1 MLSNGSQNIEKNRS
15 RIEVSLLS
23 HFGRGVFER
32 KETKMKVFGGNG
44 KRENNSGRASGSDR
58 ADGTGRNYINDN
70 NRGYNNPEPPRRRAP
85 QPKKKGKAGK
95 TVLIVLI
102 VLAIIAACVFIY
114 WKMTTKP
121 PDTANIPSDPQATV
135 KVTDTATRE
144 VGRYYTLLVVGI
156 DQLQANTDTI
166 MVVRYDAV
174 ENKANIVSI
183 PRDTLVNV
191 PNSVKKINA
200 VFSYAKADDKSGID
214 ALMDEV
220 EGICG
225 FRPDSYVFI
234 DTNVFVQ
241 AIDQLGGVYY
251 DVPVNMDYDDITPD
265 INYEF
270 HIHVQKGYQL
280 LNGENALG
288 VFRFRQNNNG
298 TGYGMGDI
306 DRLTT
311 QHGLIKAVAEQALQ
325 LKNLTNLVS
334 IAKLVSENCQTN
346 LTYGN
351 MQWYA
356 AEFLKMSMDNINI
369 MTLPGDYSCSIRGGS
384 YVSINVDE
392 WMTMVNTYIN
402 PLKNP
407 IKAEDCN
414 ILHEISN
421 TGAYEPDPNNLLVT
435 DGSEIEGGIKSFYR
449 FG

>member
-1 MLSNGSQNIEKNRS
+1 
-15 RIEVSLLS
+15 
-23 HFGRGVFER
+23 
-32 KETKMKVFGGNG
+32 MKVFGGNG
-44 KRENNSGRASGSDR
+44 KRENNSGRGASSGR
-58 ADGTGRNYINDN
+58 AGNTGRNYINDSD
-70 NRGYNNPEPPRRRAP
+70 RGYNNEEILRKRAP
-85 QPKKKGKAGK
+85 QPKKKKKSGKS
-95 TVLIVLI
+95 VLIVLLI
-102 VLAIIAACVFIY
+102 LALIAAGVFLY
-114 WKMTTKP
+114 WKITTRP
-121 PDTANIPSDPQATV
+121 PETTDIPTDPTTV
-135 KVTDTATRE
+135 QITDTETRE

-191 PNSVKKINA
+191 PESVKKINA
-200 VFSYAKADDKSGID
+200 VFSYAKADGKSGID

-241 AIDQLGGVYY
+241 AIDKLGGVYF
-251 DVPVNMDYDDITPD
+251 DVPVNMNYDDYADNNGDGNCEYVFT
-265 INYEF
+265 
-270 HIHVQKGYQL
+270 IHVQKGYQL

-288 VFRFRQNNNG
+288 VFRFRQNNDG

-306 DRLTT
+306 DRLDT
-311 QHGLIKAVAEQALQ
+311 QHALIKAVADQALQ

-334 IAKLVSENCQTN
+334 IAKIVNDSSQTN

-356 AEFLKMSMDNINI
+356 SEFLKMSSDNINI

-384 YVSINVDE
+384 YVSIKVDE
-392 WMTMVNTYIN
+392 WMTMVNTYLN

-407 IKAEDCN
+407 IKPEDCN
-414 ILHEISN
+414 ILYQISN
-421 TGAYEPDPNNLLVT
+421 TGAYEPDPNNLVVT
-435 DGSEIEGGIKSFYR
+435 DGSEIEGGIKSFYS